1 VRDGVNAPTW
11 GLPPADRAIRRTL
24 AGNNGNLHMKVV
36 ADVWVTQAAIV
47 AAR

>member
-1 VRDGVNAPTW
+1 MRDGVNAPGL
-11 GLPPADRAIRRTL
+11 GLPPADGAARRPL
-24 AGNNGNLHMKVV
+24 AVNNGNLHMKIV